1 MASTQ
6 GIPVM
11 MVGRSAENGKGV
23 IALLQ
28 PDYDVVHF
36 CETVPSAKEEIPT
49 VLQGL
54 PVHAATPIGSNAH
67 RTNTGSKLPTPEF
80 IFMGAGFPDEDFEEV
95 KAAVGE
101 LPEGI
106 RWARERRSDFDG
118 LGLEKDESW
127 HEAAGRRVPKPEI
140 IAQAARRVFAR
151 AKEEGT

>member
-1 MASTQ
+1 MKAHKEPLEAQLVSY
-6 GIPVM
+6 P
-11 MVGRSAENGKGV
+11 
-23 IALLQ
+23 L
-28 PDYDVVHF
+28 PVVHF